1 MTWIEHGIC
10 VCLITAHINR
20 KLSLLK
26 EKKTLHLASLK
37 AEPEMGIL
45 MQEIIEGVDLRDLLE
60 GEKIRICF

>member
-26 EKKTLHLASLK
+26 EKKNLHLASK
-37 AEPEMGIL
+37 VEPEMGIL